1 MTIEARLSIIFS
13 VDVIHQSLSTVPARD
28 RQKCAAAKAAFT
40 LIELLVVIAVI
51 AILAAML
58 LPVLSSARQA
68 AYSTACKSNLHQI
81 GIGLRLYVDEYA
93 AYPVYELIFPD
104 PIHPSDGRSFV
115 SWTAALEPYTRAKFP
130 NELGDRYVT
139 NTPPTGLYCCPA
151 YNHLSGTMPTGSYGY
166 NVNGCGIPQEQPWG
180 LGIGGQRLVP
190 DDVPS
195 FGPNAFRP
203 NPEKEILR
211 PSDMIAAGDSWL
223 QPIPD
228 PVTQTRRIY
237 PDRALNSPLHYDPED
252 ISWHGWPAYLQQAQ
266 EARHRGR
273 FNVLFCD
280 GHVEYTR
287 FDDLYLWRDD
297 KLRRWN
303 NDNLPHRDA
312 LPHP

>member
-1 MTIEARLSIIFS
+1 
-13 VDVIHQSLSTVPARD
+13 VDVIHQFLSTVPARD
-28 RQKCAAAKAAFT
+28 RQKCSAAKAAFT

-81 GIGLRLYVDEYA
+81 GIGLRLYVEEYG
-93 AYPVYELIFPD
+93 AYPVYELVFLEATSAGPAD
-104 PIHPSDGRSFV
+104 PGRRYV

-130 NELGDRYVT
+130 NELGDRFDT

-151 YNHLSGTMPTGSYGY
+151 YNRLSGAVFTGSYGS
-166 NVNGCGIPQEQPWG
+166 NVNGCAIPVVLPWG

-190 DDVPS
+190 DDVPPDGWS
-195 FGPNAFRP
+195 GFRP
-203 NPEKEILR
+203 NQEKEILH

-223 QPIPD
+223 EPISD
-228 PVTQTRRIY
+228 PISQTRRIY
-237 PDRALNSPLHYDPED
+237 PDRALNEPLHYGQED
-252 ISWHGWPAYLQQAQ
+252 ISWHGWPANLRQAQ
-266 EARHRGR
+266 ESRHRGR
-273 FNVLFCD
+273 YNVLFCD
-280 GHVEYTR
+280 GHVEYTP
-287 FDDLYLWRDD
+287 FDELYLWRDD